1 MKQTRGTPG
10 DAGLKPKAPTSMLGR
25 AWRRTRFVAGGPIAN
40 IGLEDI
46 SSGARLI
53 GQLAKQ
59 MRQRPLS
66 DGRLKADEHGGI
78 DLRATAFSYGISV
91 EELLERMH
99 ERRRQTARSSY
110 ALFCLGGCFLVVWLW
125 QAMHMPRSAARIVSA
140 LEFLPFCVLFLLV
153 ATKSAHS
160 NWQLRTRRLGSL
172 GDYLRTSDPFLPR

>member
-1 MKQTRGTPG
+1 MNRMRETPSETG
-10 DAGLKPKAPTSMLGR
+10 PKPKASTSMLR
-25 AWRRTRFVAGGPIAN
+25 RTWRRTKFVAGGPIAN

-53 GQLAKQ
+53 RQLTSQ
-59 MRQRPLS
+59 VRQGPVA
-66 DGRLKADEHGGI
+66 DERLKADEHGAI

-99 ERRRQTARSSY
+99 QRRRQTARSAY
-110 ALFCLGGCFLVVWLW
+110 ALLCLGSCFLVVWMW

-140 LEFLPFCVLFLLV
+140 MEFLPFCVLFLLV
-153 ATKSAHS
+153 ATRSAHS

-172 GDYLRTSDPFLPR
+172 ADYLRTSDPFLPR

>member
-1 MKQTRGTPG
+1 MNRTRGRQGGAAPG
-10 DAGLKPKAPTSMLGR
+10 PRAPGSVLQRT
-25 AWRRTRFVAGGPIAN
+25 WRRARFVAGGPIAN

-53 GQLAKQ
+53 GQLTKQ
-59 MRQRPLS
+59 VRQGPAS
-66 DGRLKADEHGGI
+66 DGRLKVDEHGVI

-99 ERRRQTARSSY
+99 QRRRQAARSAY
-110 ALFCLGGCFLVVWLW
+110 ALSCLGACFLVVWLW
-125 QAMHMPRSAARIVSA
+125 QAMHMPRSTARIVSA
-140 LEFLPFCVLFLLV
+140 VEFLPFCVLFLLV

-172 GDYLRTSDPFLPR
+172 DDYLRTSDPFLPR

>member
-1 MKQTRGTPG
+1 MKQTRGTSG
-10 DAGLKPKAPTSMLGR
+10 DAGPSPKASTSMLRR
-25 AWRRTRFVAGGPIAN
+25 AWRRTKFVAGGPIAN

-53 GQLAKQ
+53 GQLSKQ
-59 MRQRPLS
+59 VRQRPLS

-78 DLRATAFSYGISV
+78 DLQATAFSYGISV
-91 EELLERMH
+91 EELLQRMH
-99 ERRRQTARSSY
+99 ERRRQTARSAY

-140 LEFLPFCVLFLLV
+140 VEFLPFCVLFLLL
-153 ATKSAHS
+153 ATRSAHT

-172 GDYLRTSDPFLPR
+172 GDYLGTSDPFLPR